1 MGRKSI
7 KLSKSFLEFLE
18 EKREDILKKWK
29 SIFWDSFG
37 EEAKRF
43 LSKEVDRFQN
53 PFGYRID
60 ECFDG
65 LIKELFGEF
74 NWEEVDYFLN
84 RLVQIRAVQEDM
96 PSKALY
102 LFIQLKSIIRDKLGE
117 EIIKKFGIEE
127 FLKLE
132 DRINTLIIRSF
143 DHFAKYRELLYKNR
157 FEEWKRNNF
166 MLLKKAGVVYDPMEG
181 IPPEVREE
189 DINININK
197 MRGREV

>member
-1 MGRKSI
+1 MRKGI
-7 KLSKSFLEFLE
+7 ELSESLLEFLK
-18 EKREDILKKWK
+18 EKTGKILKEWK
-29 SIFWDSFG
+29 STFWDSFG

-43 LSKEVDRFQN
+43 LSKEVDMFQN

-65 LIKELFGEF
+65 LINELFGSF
-74 NWEEVDYFLN
+74 NWDEVDYFLN
-84 RLVQIRAVQEDM
+84 RLVQVRAIQEDV

-102 LFIQLKSIIRDKLGE
+102 LFIQLKAIIREKIGE
-117 EIIKKFGIEE
+117 EVIKRFGVEE

-132 DRINTLIIRSF
+132 DRLNTLIIRSF
-143 DHFAKYRELLYKNR
+143 DHFTRYRELLYRNR

-181 IPPEVREE
+181 IPPEGG
-189 DINININK
+189 INIKPIK
-197 MRGREV
+197 

>member
-1 MGRKSI
+1 MAPKGI
-7 KLSKSFLEFLE
+7 ELSKSFLEFLE

-84 RLVQIRAVQEDM
+84 RLVQIRAIQEET

-132 DRINTLIIRSF
+132 DRINTLIICSF
-143 DHFAKYRELLYKNR
+143 DHFTKYRELLYKNR

-166 MLLKKAGVVYDPMEG
+166 MLLKKAGIVYDPMEG
-181 IPPEVREE
+181 IPPTVSEK
-189 DINININK
+189 NININK